1 MIDPLARFRRRRR
14 LKNIAVSGMQI
25 RSSLKQSLVFL
36 SVIFTLHVCAM
47 LYYEGMSFHDAL
59 WLTLTTATTVGYG
72 DVSAATVYGRA
83 ATVLLLYVG
92 GIFVLAKSAGDYFDY
107 RSAQRDK
114 KIKGYWRW
122 DLSEHIVIM
131 NTPMNKGEQYL
142 VRLIQQFR
150 ASEKFRE
157 TPIQILTSEFPNGLP
172 ESIKKLTGV
181 VHYQGR
187 ADDVNKVRAVNVDAA
202 TAIVVLAKNEND
214 IYSDG
219 RTFDILHRLAE
230 IGVKNTILAECSDDS
245 NRERLLAAGA
255 STVIRPIRAYP
266 EMIVRALVAPG
277 SELIIENMFTSHRDE
292 YVRYNTN
299 INNMPWA
306 QVVCTLVK
314 DDLGTAIAYIDKQT
328 AELNCN
334 PPANT
339 LINASAIFMMVRD
352 QHRPPLKA
360 VEKSLADESIKRS
373 GSSPHFS

>member
-1 MIDPLARFRRRRR
+1 MIDPLARLRRRRR
-14 LKNIAVSGMQI
+14 LKNITVDSMQMS
-25 RSSLKQSLVFL
+25 SSLRQSLLFL

-72 DVSAATVYGRA
+72 DVSAATVHGRA

-122 DLSEHIVIM
+122 NLSEHIVIM
-131 NTPMNKGEQYL
+131 NTPANNGEQYL

-150 ASEKFRE
+150 ASEKFGE
-157 TPIQILTSEFPNGLP
+157 TAIQILTSEFPNGLP
-172 ESIKKLTGV
+172 EPIKKLTGV
-181 VHYQGR
+181 VHFQGR
-187 ADDVNKVRAVNVDAA
+187 ADDVNKVRAVNVVAA
-202 TAIVVLAKNEND
+202 TAIVVLAKNENNV
-214 IYSDG
+214 YSDG
-219 RTFDILHRLAE
+219 RTFDIMHRLAE
-230 IGVKNTILAECSDDS
+230 LGVKSTILAECCDDN
-245 NRERLLAAGA
+245 NRKRLLSAGA

-292 YVRYNTN
+292 YARYDTSIYNT
-299 INNMPWA
+299 PWA

-314 DDLGTAIAYIDKQT
+314 DDLGTAIAYIDGQT
-328 AELNCN
+328 GELNCN
-334 PPANT
+334 PPAKT
-339 LINASAIFMMVRD
+339 VVNASAIFIMIRD
-352 QHRPPLKA
+352 QYRPPIQA
-360 VEKSLADESIKRS
+360 VEKSIADLSVA
-373 GSSPHFS
+373 